1 MVAVEA
7 ALTYPHKP
15 GTVRDSRPPR
25 FPSGPLYIL
34 SNWAR
39 APRLSQARV
48 PEREKFLLST
58 NRRRFLRS
66 LSRTAIV
73 LALDDVLGLA
83 QPAFGQQQPEQPK
96 GSARQSY
103 AAEARPAPRGAYSP
117 VTGTPLG
124 VQFVDVAKQ
133 AGLNAETIFGGEHRN
148 KYLLET
154 TGCGVA
160 FFDYDQDDWLDIFLV
175 NGSRL
180 EGFPHGL
187 EPVCHLFKNNR
198 DGTFTDVTVKAGL
211 ARSGW
216 GQACCVGDYNN
227 DGWNDLFVSYYGQN
241 ALFRNNGN
249 GTFSEVTTEAGLLQD
264 RLRWNSGCS
273 FLDYDKDGHLDLF
286 VGNYIDLDL
295 KTTPTPEDANCTY
308 KGIVVACGPPGLQGG
323 KNILYHNNGDGTFRD
338 VSEKAGI
345 WGTLG
350 TYALSCGV
358 ADLDQDGWP
367 DIYVAND
374 STSATLYL
382 NQKDGTFKDQAVEA
396 GVAYSPDGKPQAG
409 MGVSIGDYNRDGL
422 FDIVKTNFAGDTD
435 SLYMNLGDGSFDDR
449 TYQAGLGINTR
460 LLGWG
465 VSFIDVDNDG
475 WLDILVANG
484 HVYPEVDGTQVDAA
498 YAERKYL
505 YRNLRNG
512 QFEDMSMLVGSG
524 LTTPAKARGFAVGDY
539 DNDGDL
545 DAVVNCVNSVP
556 QLLRCDS
563 TLNRSWVKIRLVGK
577 KSNRTAIGA
586 RIKVVAQTGSPVPTV
601 KGESPPQPDRAAPRP
616 TTLTQIEEVK
626 SCNGYYSASDLR
638 IHFGLNEAKKID
650 LLEVLWP
657 SGLVDTLKD
666 LDVNRLYVLEE
677 GGKILKNEIL
687 RSVKPR

>member
-1 MVAVEA
+1 MP
-7 ALTYPHKP
+7 T
-15 GTVRDSRPPR
+15 SRR
-25 FPSGPLYIL
+25 G
-34 SNWAR
+34 
-39 APRLSQARV
+39 
-48 PEREKFLLST
+48 FLK
-58 NRRRFLRS
+58 S
-66 LSRTAIV
+66 LSRTALVLSLEDV
-73 LALDDVLGLA
+73 LALAAPGFGA
-83 QPAFGQQQPEQPK
+83 GKQQAPAK
-96 GSARQSY
+96 GNSRQSY
-103 AAEARPAPRGAYSP
+103 SAEARPAPKGVFSP
-117 VTGTPLG
+117 VAGTPLG
-124 VQFVDVAKQ
+124 VQFVDVAKE
-133 AGLNAETIFGGEHRN
+133 AGLNVETIFGGEHRN

-154 TGCGVA
+154 TGCGAA

-175 NGSRL
+175 NGWRL
-180 EGFPHGL
+180 EGFAKSH

-198 DGTFTDVTVKAGL
+198 DGTFTDITLKAGL

-227 DGWNDLFVSYYGQN
+227 DGWNDLFVTYYGQN

-249 GTFSEVTTEAGLLQD
+249 GTFTEVTKEAGLLQD
-264 RLRWNSGCS
+264 RLRWNSGCA

-295 KTTPTPEDANCTY
+295 KNTPLPEDANCTY
-308 KGIVVACGPPGLQGG
+308 KGITVACGPPGLEGG
-323 KNILYHNNGDGTFRD
+323 KNLLYHNNGDGTFRD
-338 VSEKAGI
+338 VSEKAGM

-350 TYALSCGV
+350 TYALSCAV

-374 STSATLYL
+374 STSATFYA
-382 NQKDGTFKDQAVEA
+382 NQKDGTFKDQAIEA

-409 MGVSIGDYNRDGL
+409 MGVSLGDYNRDGL
-422 FDIVKTNFAGDTD
+422 LDIVKTNFAGDTD

-465 VSFIDVDNDG
+465 VSFMDIDNDG

-512 QFEDMSMLVGSG
+512 QFEDVSLIGG
-524 LTTPAKARGFAVGDY
+524 TGITAAAKARGFAVGDY

-545 DAVVNCVNSVP
+545 DAVVNCVNAVP

-563 TLNRSWVKIRLVGK
+563 ASTLKRSWVKIRLVGT
-577 KSNRTAIGA
+577 KSNRTGIGA
-586 RIKVVAQTGSPVPTV
+586 RIKVVAQTGSPVLSARPRA
-601 KGESPPQPDRAAPRP
+601 GSARDRLPRSR
-616 TTLTQIEEVK
+616 K
-626 SCNGYYSASDLR
+626 
-638 IHFGLNEAKKID
+638 
-650 LLEVLWP
+650 
-657 SGLVDTLKD
+657 
-666 LDVNRLYVLEE
+666 
-677 GGKILKNEIL
+677 
-687 RSVKPR
+687 